1 MGPFLPPAA
10 LAAELSRRSKLLD
23 EATEQHE
30 VRGPRWRCGEQAR
43 VRLRAITARR
53 AHPAVPS
60 MSQKAVEALVR
71 AQARLDHS
79 RNGAAAK
86 AAAAAAAAAKRS
98 DVDTELQVRL
108 HKP

>member
-30 VRGPRWRCGEQAR
+30 VRGCGEQAR